1 MCTLHS
7 MQKRLHIIPLIIE
20 KVNLFLKLI
29 IYESIPKIN
38 TFFVFL
44 EPGFIFE
51 PKGYKGTSIIM
62 YVFNSI
68 FGAILYF
75 ILYVRNFQKFIYP
88 RNHLSKTYKI
98 IQFPNVRFR
107 IMYVFERTYK
117 MPVFLVVDTFLIV
130 FSFCTFF

>member
-1 MCTLHS
+1 MCTLYS
-7 MQKRLHIIPLIIE
+7 MQKRLYVIPLIIE

-44 EPGFIFE
+44 KPGSIFE
-51 PKGYKGTSIIM
+51 PKGYKCTSIIM

-75 ILYVRNFQKFIYP
+75 ILYLRNSKKFVYS
-88 RNHLSKTYKI
+88 RNYLSKTYKI
-98 IQFPNVRFR
+98 IQFSNVRFR
-107 IMYVFERTYK
+107 IMYVFKIASGNSR
-117 MPVFLVVDTFLIV
+117 
-130 FSFCTFF
+130 

>member
-1 MCTLHS
+1 MCTLYS
-7 MQKRLHIIPLIIE
+7 MQKRLYIIPLIIE

-44 EPGFIFE
+44 KLGSIFE
-51 PKGYKGTSIIM
+51 PKGYKCTSIIM

-75 ILYVRNFQKFIYP
+75 VRSEFPEIYISEKSP
-88 RNHLSKTYKI
+88 LQNVQNNPIFKCTFSN
-98 IQFPNVRFR
+98 NVRF
-107 IMYVFERTYK
+107 
-117 MPVFLVVDTFLIV
+117 
-130 FSFCTFF
+130 